1 VNRAPA
7 DLVLDHIRAVVDA
20 DTGPTDAQL
29 LEVFAA
35 RGEEAAFSL
44 LLRRHGRLVWGVC
57 RRILRHS
64 HDAEDAFQATFL
76 VLARKA
82 ATVRKQAS
90 VGSWL
95 YGVAS
100 RLSWQLRKRLARRS
114 TEALGD
120 PVDASGQPEPHKDV
134 SLREALTILDEE
146 VARLPEKYRG
156 PIVLCHLQGK
166 TTEEAARELGSAV
179 GTLRTRLLRARQLL
193 QGRLRGRG
201 IAAPAVAVTV
211 LAAAEVAGAVVPQTL
226 PPRTLGA
233 ALSFVGRGSGAIS
246 MATLHLARGLLRSSM
261 IHRLKWWALGLAA
274 LALLGGGAT
283 AVLPTG
289 PADTPRA
296 EADPPKPVEEAE
308 PGPAFAKAATDLHGD
323 PLPAGA
329 VARLGTIRFRHGS
342 RVNCA
347 SVSPDGKRLATA
359 GRDGNVRLWD
369 VATGREVGVLTKGR
383 TNLCCAVFSPD
394 GKALAV
400 GDEEMIRLWDVAAR
414 RVLWEQNQE
423 RGQNDLAFA
432 PDGRSLTAA
441 GPDGGLRRWDTATGR
456 PLQDGAPV
464 PIHCLYGTAPL
475 RDGKSVITAAFE
487 CRPGKE
493 SNVQSVLEVRDI
505 ATGKVLRRIG
515 EAGVPAYTVYHASFD
530 HGQLIALSPDDTTLA
545 VVSEN
550 QQVNAV
556 TLYDPA
562 TGKEQRRLTM
572 KEGELSCL
580 AFAPNGKTIAAG
592 DKQGNLHLWEGKTGN
607 ELHAIAAHPDALRTM
622 TFLPGGKEL
631 ATIDDDGVIRLW
643 DSGTGEEVR
652 PRDGCLSSVS
662 ALAVPADDKTI
673 FTGSQESVVRRWD
686 PATGKELGRFEGIAG
701 GAYGISCS
709 PDGKTLAA
717 ADQHDEIALWD
728 VASGKEMR
736 RWMTG
741 PDHNARSV
749 AFAPDGK
756 SLATSGMDGFVGLWD
771 PSTGKE
777 LRRMKTGHH
786 YFSERLAFSSDG
798 KLIASSNRGV
808 AVRLWETATGNER
821 LVIEVG
827 KEPAEALAF
836 APDGSMLAAACRDG
850 HVRVYETVPE
860 PSKKISLIS
869 RFDDGK
875 SATVEVATAKELH
888 RLEGPGHQGDAV
900 AFSPDGRLL
909 AAGGGDG
916 MVHLWDTA
924 TWRQRGVLRGHK
936 GGVTAL
942 AFLSNERLVSASAD
956 TTVLVWDVAAA
967 AP

>member
-1 VNRAPA
+1 VNRAAA
-7 DLVLDHIRAVVDA
+7 DLVLDHIRSVVDA

-29 LEVFAA
+29 LERFAA
-35 RGEEAAFSL
+35 RGEEAAFAL

-57 RRILRHS
+57 RRILRHA

-76 VLARKA
+76 VLARQA
-82 ATVRKQAS
+82 ATVRKQSS

-120 PVDASGQPEPHKDV
+120 RVDASGQPEPHQEV

-146 VARLPEKYRG
+146 VAQLPEKYRG

-179 GTLRTRLLRARQLL
+179 GTLRTRLVRARELL
-193 QGRLRGRG
+193 QGRLRRRG
-201 IAAPAVAVTV
+201 IAAPAVAITV
-211 LAAAEVAGAVVPQTL
+211 LAAAEIAGAAVPPTL

-233 ALSFVGRGSGAIS
+233 ALSFVGWGSGAIS
-246 MATLHLARGLLRSSM
+246 VETLHLARGLLRSSLM
-261 IHRLKWWALGLAA
+261 QQLKWWALGLAA

-283 AVLPTG
+283 AILPTG
-289 PADTPRA
+289 PSDTPRA
-296 EADPPKPVEEAE
+296 EADPPQPGEKAE
-308 PGPAFAKAATDLHGD
+308 PGPVAARDATDLHRD
-323 PLPAGA
+323 PLPVGA
-329 VARLGTIRFRHGS
+329 LARLGTVRFRHGA

-347 SVSPDGKRLATA
+347 SVSPDGQLLATA
-359 GRDGNVRLWD
+359 GQDGNVRLWE
-369 VATGREVGVLTKGR
+369 VATGSEVGVLTKER

-394 GKALAV
+394 GKTLAV
-400 GDEEMIRLWDVAAR
+400 GGEETIRLWDVAAR
-414 RVLWEQNQE
+414 RVLWEQKQQ

-432 PDGRSLTAA
+432 PDGKSLTAA
-441 GPDGGLRRWDTATGR
+441 GPDGGLRRWDTATGK
-456 PLQDGAPV
+456 PLQDSAPA
-464 PIHCLYGTAPL
+464 PIHCLYGTVPL
-475 RDGKSVITAAFE
+475 RDGQSVITAVFE

-493 SNVQSVLEVRDI
+493 SNVQAVLSVREV
-505 ATGKVLRRIG
+505 ATGKVLRRLG

-550 QQVNAV
+550 QGVHAV
-556 TLYDPA
+556 TLYDLA
-562 TGKEQRRLTM
+562 TGKEQRRLQIQ
-572 KEGELSCL
+572 EGEISCL
-580 AFAPNGKTIAAG
+580 AFAPDGKTIAAG
-592 DKQGNLHLWEGKTGN
+592 DKQGHLHLWESKTGK
-607 ELHAIAAHPDALRTM
+607 ELLTLAAHPDALRTM
-622 TFLPGGKEL
+622 LFLPGGKEL
-631 ATIDDDGVIRLW
+631 ATLSDDGVIRLW
-643 DSGTGEEVR
+643 DPGTGKEAR
-652 PRDGCLSSVS
+652 PRDGCLSAVS
-662 ALAVPADDKTI
+662 SLAVPADGKAV
-673 FTGSQESVVRRWD
+673 FTGGQESVVRRWD

-701 GAYGISCS
+701 GAYGIACS
-709 PDGKTLAA
+709 ADGKTLAA
-717 ADQHDEIALWD
+717 ADQQYEIALWD
-728 VASGKEMR
+728 VASGKVVR
-736 RWMTG
+736 RWTTG
-741 PDHNARSV
+741 PDHNAELV

-786 YFSERLAFSSDG
+786 YFSKRLAFSSDG
-798 KLIASSNRGV
+798 KLLAASNQGV
-808 AVRLWETATGNER
+808 MVRLWETATGNER

-827 KEPAEALAF
+827 NEPAEALAF
-836 APDGSMLAAACRDG
+836 APDGSLLAAACRDG

-860 PSKKISLIS
+860 PAKKISLIS
-869 RFDDGK
+869 RLEDGQ

-888 RLEGPGHQGDAV
+888 RLEGPGHQGCAV

-924 TWRQRGVLRGHK
+924 TWRPRGVLRGHK
-936 GGVTAL
+936 GHVTAV

-967 AP
+967 P